1 MLEIHR
7 CNYCS
12 FSFTQADKAWDS
24 VLATGTCPKCKSELH
39 IFRKKETKQNQS
51 EKAKTSRSENKK
63 LHNHYDNL
71 KVARNAPLEVI
82 RAAYKTLS
90 QKYHPDRNSDNPDA
104 SRIMAIINASYEVL
118 SDPQKRK
125 EHDAWIAEKE
135 STATEQNKPSQRPEP
150 VQTSQPTT
158 ASITFKS
165 VISHVFRNWLIYVI
179 IAAVI
184 WGNFAEKTYSPPPPG
199 PKPYIANPTPEI
211 EPTPAPPVYEKPL
224 YAPNGEPWPANA
236 GYVQGY
242 KKLHTNGLSSVTVDN
257 TQNDSDVFVK
267 LVSLEGTEAYP
278 VRQFY
283 IPAYS
288 KFTVNKVN
296 AGSYDVRYRD
306 LNSGGLSRSESF
318 NLEETEIDGG
328 TQFSNY
334 TMTLYKVRDGNMQT
348 YGLSEAEF

>member
-1 MLEIHR
+1 MQKI
-7 CNYCS
+7 Y
-12 FSFTQADKAWDS
+12 T
-24 VLATGTCPKCKSELH
+24 
-39 IFRKKETKQNQS
+39 
-51 EKAKTSRSENKK
+51 
-63 LHNHYDNL
+63 HYDNL

-82 RAAYKTLS
+82 RAAYKILS

-104 SRIMAIINASYEVL
+104 SRIMAIINASYEAL
-118 SDPQKRK
+118 SDPEKRA

-135 STATEQNKPSQRPEP
+135 SSRTEQNNPRQNTQAAQAPQI
-150 VQTSQPTT
+150 VTT
-158 ASITFKS
+158 SITFKS
-165 VISHVFRNWLIYVI
+165 VISHVFRHWVIYGIVV
-179 IAAVI
+179 AVV
-184 WGNFAEKTYSPPPPG
+184 WSNFSEQTYSPPPG
-199 PKPYIANPTPEI
+199 PKPYTANPTPEI
-211 EPTPAPPVYEKPL
+211 ESALTPPAYERPL
-224 YAPNGEPWPANA
+224 YAPNGETWPTVA
-236 GYVQGY
+236 GYVKGY
-242 KKLHTNGLSSVTVDN
+242 KKLHINGLSSVTVDN

-267 LVSLEGTEAYP
+267 LVSLEGAEAYP
-278 VRQFY
+278 TRQFY

-334 TMTLYKVRDGNMQT
+334 TMTLYKVRNGNMQT

>member
-1 MLEIHR
+1 M
-7 CNYCS
+7 
-12 FSFTQADKAWDS
+12 Q
-24 VLATGTCPKCKSELH
+24 
-39 IFRKKETKQNQS
+39 
-51 EKAKTSRSENKK
+51 KTYT
-63 LHNHYDNL
+63 HYDNL

-104 SRIMAIINASYEVL
+104 SRIMAIINASYDVL
-118 SDPQKRK
+118 SDPAKRE

-135 STATEQNKPSQRPEP
+135 SAPTEQSKPRHNPLAAQAPQ
-150 VQTSQPTT
+150 VATT
-158 ASITFKS
+158 SITFKS
-165 VISHVFRNWLIYVI
+165 VISHVFRHWVIYGIVV
-179 IAAVI
+179 AVI
-184 WGNFAEKTYSPPPPG
+184 WSNFTEKTYSPPSG
-199 PKPYIANPTPEI
+199 PKPYTADPPAEI
-211 EPTPAPPVYEKPL
+211 ESAPALPAYERPL
-224 YAPNGEPWPANA
+224 YAPNGEAWPTVA

-242 KKLHTNGLSSVTVDN
+242 KKLHIYGLSSVTVDN

-267 LVSLEGTEAYP
+267 LVSLEGAEAYP
-278 VRQFY
+278 IRQFY

-328 TQFSNY
+328 KQFSNY
-334 TMTLYKVRDGNMQT
+334 TMTLYKVRNGNMQT